1 MNMPERPEYA
11 DERTKQLAEMFRKAS
26 KAGGNCYL
34 TEVAMPGCRPDAVNP
49 DEVDRSANW

>member
-1 MNMPERPEYA
+1 MSMPECPECA
-11 DERTKQLAEMFRKAS
+11 DERTKQAMKLFREAS
-26 KAGGNCYL
+26 GSDGKCYL